1 MFDGRVF
8 FKKKKRKKRGVA
20 FEQRKIGGA
29 KRGTLSDKPNIGI

>member
-8 FKKKKRKKRGVA
+8 FKKRKEKRGVA
-20 FEQRKIGGA
+20 FEQRKIGSA